1 MSEIGSILQTLYY
14 LTDERAKQPVTG
26 SYTNYLLDKG
36 EDRILAKTQEQCNSM
51 ILACKNADQQQIAE
65 EGADLLYHMTVLLYQ
80 HGLTWNSIA
89 AVLEDRREHGA

>member
-1 MSEIGSILQTLYY
+1 MSEIGSILQTLYE

-36 EDRILAKTQEQCNSM
+36 EDRILAKTLEQCTGM
-51 ILACKNADQQQIAE
+51 ILACKNADNRRIAE

-80 HGLTWNSIA
+80 HGLTWDEIA